1 MKIFTLAFGATALAL
16 AIGAGL
22 VAAQQPQQ
30 TQGPQPFSVGNRL
43 GLPIN
48 PAADGAFNPMSS
60 NVKVYGAIYSAES
73 CSYDPVRNLI
83 VVPNRSVGQDVQTN
97 KGGCRSSIT
106 TGPFTRRAGS
116 GFRRQVPSGRI

>member
-1 MKIFTLAFGATALAL
+1 MKVFTLAFGATALAV

-22 VAAQQPQQ
+22 VTAQQPQQ

-60 NVKVYGAIYSAES
+60 TLA
-73 CSYDPVRNLI
+73 
-83 VVPNRSVGQDVQTN
+83 
-97 KGGCRSSIT
+97 T
-106 TGPFTRRAGS
+106 TRC
-116 GFRRQVPSGRI
+116 